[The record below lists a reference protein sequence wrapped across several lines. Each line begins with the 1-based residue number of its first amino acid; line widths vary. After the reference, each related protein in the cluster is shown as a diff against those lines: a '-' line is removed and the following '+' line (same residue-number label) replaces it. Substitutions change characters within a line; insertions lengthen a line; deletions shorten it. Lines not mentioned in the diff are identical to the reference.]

1 MKQKLLI
8 LTGVLALAPTL
19 AVADYCRDC
28 RDDAHTH
35 TYQHD
40 HRHYDG
46 HDQKAWKKTWKK
58 AQRKHAREHRRV
70 VFHNGNDFSSTAYAR
85 VVDVEPVYRYYTQT
99 VQDTSCLQRNRQYTG
114 HTNWAPA
121 VLGAVIGGAVGHRV
135 GDAQGDP
142 DAAAIAGG
150 LLGAAIGR
158 DVAVRERESRALSVR
173 GPCQSV
179 QRETRSREP
188 VEYVVTYRYN
198 GQVYR
203 THMDRHPGEWVELDV
218 NINPV

>member
-1 MKQKLLI
+1 MKTRILI
-8 LTGVLALAPTL
+8 AAGALALVPAL
-19 AVADYCRDC
+19 AFADYCRDC
-28 RDDAHTH
+28 RHGDHARAYHVHHDHAAVNKQRKNAHRDAHQTSR
-35 TYQHD
+35 QAF
-40 HRHYDG
+40 G
-46 HDQKAWKKTWKK
+46 
-58 AQRKHAREHRRV
+58 
-70 VFHNGNDFSSTAYAR
+70 R

-99 VQDTSCLQRNRQYTG
+99 VQDTSCLQPRRTYRE
-114 HTNWAPA
+114 HTNWTPA

-135 GDAQGDP
+135 GDSHGDA

-158 DVAVRERESRALSVR
+158 DMAVRERDSRAVSVR
-173 GPCQSV
+173 GPCRSV
-179 QRETRSREP
+179 QRERRSREP

-218 NINPV
+218 NVKPV